1 MAAYTAIDDPELYF
15 QVKIYTGDTS
25 SSRSITLDG
34 EEDMQPDLV
43 WCKQRV
49 NTYNHWI
56 YDAVRTAGAEKELV
70 TNLTGAEGAVDNAS
84 YGFLGSFNSNG
95 FTASTGSS
103 NNDYLNK
110 NTKTF
115 VAWCW
120 KANGSGSSNS
130 DGDGDNVVVSANTTA
145 GFSIVQGDMN
155 ASGSWTFG
163 HGLGVA
169 PSAVIL
175 RGQNVTSNWY
185 VYHKDLGAGYRLFLN
200 DTSAS
205 TSDATFMNNTSPTS
219 DVFSLNAGTW
229 SAGAGEKMIAYCFVE
244 KQGFSKFGSYT
255 ANQDDEDGPFVYLGF
270 RAARVMI
277 KRTSTSGKPWPI
289 MDNKR
294 LGYNVD
300 NNVLNADANSAEHT
314 NDYIDI
320 CANGFKIRDDNQDV
334 NNPAGGTYVYM
345 AFAEAP
351 FVNSNGVPCNAR

>member
-1 MAAYTAIDDPELYF
+1 MAAYTTIDNPELYF
-15 QVKIYTGDTS
+15 QVKTYTGDTS

-49 NTYNHWI
+49 NTYNNWI

-70 TNLTGAEGAVDNAS
+70 TNLDGAEGSVDNAS

-120 KANGSGSSNS
+120 KANGSGSSNT

-175 RGQNVTSNWY
+175 RGQEVTSNWY
-185 VYHKDLGAGYRLFLN
+185 VYHKNLGAGYRLFLN
-200 DTSAS
+200 TTVVS
-205 TSDATFMNNTSPTS
+205 TSDTTFMNNTSPTS
-219 DVFSLNAGTW
+219 SVFSLNASTW

-244 KQGFSKFGSYT
+244 KQGFSKFGGYT
-255 ANQDDEDGPFVYLGF
+255 GNGNADGTFVYLGF
-270 RAARVMI
+270 RPAFVLCKDLAN
-277 KRTSTSGKPWPI
+277 TSSQNWELN
-289 MDNKR
+289 DNKR
-294 LGYNVD
+294 NPFNEAKNTLRPNTNEAEDGTYNTCD
-300 NNVLNADANSAEHT
+300 LLS
-314 NDYIDI
+314 
-320 CANGFKIRDDNQDV
+320 NGFKLRTSNDATNKVAYSFI
-334 NNPAGGTYVYM
+334 YL